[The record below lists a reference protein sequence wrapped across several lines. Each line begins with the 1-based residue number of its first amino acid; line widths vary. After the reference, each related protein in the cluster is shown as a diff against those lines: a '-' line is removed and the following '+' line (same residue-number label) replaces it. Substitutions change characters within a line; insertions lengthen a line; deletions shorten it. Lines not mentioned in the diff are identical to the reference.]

1 MERETFDSVDEM
13 VLRDDSTENLLS
25 STLCGAVCYDLQH
38 QIPKCNHSNGC
49 LASCTLLRYCV
60 PGAFL
65 NVYYSFGREWVV

>member
-38 QIPKCNHSNGC
+38 SK
-49 LASCTLLRYCV
+49 
-60 PGAFL
+60 
-65 NVYYSFGREWVV
+65 E